1 MGEEVKTSYYTHSTF
16 SFDTQGRIIEELS
29 YTSPDSTNWVQDYRT
44 SYQYHPQDA
53 STGADFIEYASAN
66 LSLMMMNDGFDFP
79 GLITLSNSQLWNGSG
94 WEPNYRTTY
103 QYNGQLQRTQS
114 LDEYYMTGL
123 WHPEH
128 QKLYYYEASGQ
139 LSYTIG
145 QSYDGDGFTDE
156 ERVDYTWQQYGSAS
170 DDPVVPAAQLTLRA
184 WPSPFVDEL
193 TIQTDSSAKGPLS
206 VSIHNLRGQKV
217 REIESLNSQS
227 IRWDGK
233 DDNGREVPAGV
244 YLLKAVQDDR
254 SGVTKVLRL
263 K

>member
-1 MGEEVKTSYYTHSTF
+1 
-16 SFDTQGRIIEELS
+16 
-29 YTSPDSTNWVQDYRT
+29 
-44 SYQYHPQDA
+44 
-53 STGADFIEYASAN
+53 
-66 LSLMMMNDGFDFP
+66 
-79 GLITLSNSQLWNGSG
+79 
-94 WEPNYRTTY
+94 
-103 QYNGQLQRTQS
+103 
-114 LDEYYMTGL
+114 
-123 WHPEH
+123 
-128 QKLYYYEASGQ
+128 
-139 LSYTIG
+139 
-145 QSYDGDGFTDE
+145 
-156 ERVDYTWQQYGSAS
+156 
-170 DDPVVPAAQLTLRA
+170 
-184 WPSPFVDEL
+184 VDEL